1 MNPNS
6 KTPPSVEARAGPGP
20 SLTPSLSASES
31 PSSRQPSSLAKVTF
45 SEAVVLG
52 NSSSRSVSAPNVS
65 APLPPGSGAPPS
77 VVSAPSESPLPS
89 SAASMHNLCLLGK
102 PWGESIPLPVVISKT
117 RKDWGFVKGQL
128 DYLDLGNGWI
138 LFRFANALDLNL
150 VWEGRPWHVSGL
162 NLVLRRWEPF
172 FDPFSATIE
181 RIDQWIKITR
191 LPLELWEEEIF
202 RTLLANVG
210 HFIKMDDITLNRSK
224 GKFARVCLNI
234 DISKPLR
241 GSLFIPIPYQSRPL
255 EVPISYEGLHEVCA
269 LCGSDAHELE
279 VCPDTP
285 KGPIEVIVEKF
296 GATKLQ
302 NDNGSSSHSPPQA
315 TGPAEKWITVAPKK
329 RGRSFPPSKRKTMP
343 KIVVAPVSPSVKV
356 IPHSSPSVLPDA
368 QSSPPKETAL
378 HLVPPAPEVAAEPF
392 AAVVAPVTALV
403 GGSTLPS
410 SPTALEPAVSGTSRP
425 VSAIPK
431 VFSSTPTSPL
441 EGSDL
446 DDDDVTMYLNLENE
460 DEAPGSSESS
470 KKRRVEEGDVSSPS
484 SSAF

>member
-1 MNPNS
+1 MNPNP
-6 KTPPSVEARAGPGP
+6 KTPPPSAVPRSVSGP
-20 SLTPSLSASES
+20 SSTLSPTASES
-31 PSSRQPSSLAKVTF
+31 PSSCQPPSLAKATF

-52 NSSSRSVSAPNVS
+52 TCSSRSVLAPNVS
-65 APLPPGSGAPPS
+65 APLSPGSSAPPS
-77 VVSAPSESPLPS
+77 SVSEPTESPLHS
-89 SAASMHNLCLLGK
+89 SAASMHSLCLLGK

-117 RKDWGFVKGQL
+117 RKDWSFVKGQL

-138 LFRFANALDLNL
+138 LFRFANVQDLNL
-150 VWEGRPWHVSGL
+150 VWDGRPWHVSGL
-162 NLVLRRWEPF
+162 NLVLRRWEPY

-191 LPLELWEEEIF
+191 LPLELWEEDIF

-241 GSLFIPIPYQSRPL
+241 GSLFIPIPNQSRPL

-285 KGPIEVIVEKF
+285 KGPLEVIVEKF
-296 GATKLQ
+296 GATKLH
-302 NDNGSSSHSPPQA
+302 NDNGSGSHSPPQVP
-315 TGPAEKWITVAPKK
+315 TPAEKWITVAPKK
-329 RGRSFPPSKRKTMP
+329 RGRSFPTSKRKTMP

-356 IPHSSPSVLPDA
+356 IPHSSPSVLPA
-368 QSSPPKETAL
+368 VQLSPPKE
-378 HLVPPAPEVAAEPF
+378 PAPEVAAEPT
-392 AAVVAPVTALV
+392 AAVVAPVPALA
-403 GGSTLPS
+403 GGSGLPS

-425 VSAIPK
+425 VSATPK
-431 VFSSTPTSPL
+431 VFCSTPTSPL

-446 DDDDVTMYLNLENE
+446 DDDDVTMFLNLENE
-460 DEAPGSSESS
+460 DEAPVPAESA
-470 KKRRVEEGDVSSPS
+470 KKRRVEEGDASSPS